1 MNDLDAILL
10 AAADCTARGERYGLA
25 TVISVRGSSY
35 RRPGARLL
43 VPETGDAVGLVSGG
57 CLEGEAARMTRE
69 ALARDVPLVFTIDHS
84 QEGDEVWGSGLGCRG
99 ILELFAEPAELAADT
114 IQALG
119 AARNAGER
127 TVLLTSLDGQ
137 RSRLSAEEAAALGA
151 RAEQAV
157 ERGRPVGL
165 GDAVLVPI
173 TSPPHLVIC
182 GAGPDA
188 PPLVEAATALGWRV
202 TVADPRRR
210 LLASAALEPARTVEA
225 QPRDAA
231 DRVGRQPVSAVVIM
245 THDYVRDGEY
255 LAGFLGRGIPYL
267 GLLGPR
273 ERTDRLLT
281 ELATDGVSPSEADR
295 AALHAPA
302 GLDLGADG
310 PAEVALAILAEIQA
324 TLRGATGERLRDRRG
339 PIHAADQ
346 PPM

>member
-99 ILELFAEPAELAADT
+99 ILELFAEPAGLAADT
-114 IQALG
+114 IHALN

-127 TVLLTSLDGQ
+127 TILLTSLDGQ
-137 RSRLSAEEAAALGA
+137 RSRLSVDEAMALGP
-151 RAEQAV
+151 RAERGV
-157 ERGRPVGL
+157 SEGRPASL
-165 GDAVLVPI
+165 GDAVLDPI
-173 TSPPHLVIC
+173 SSPPHLVIC

-188 PPLVEAATALGWRV
+188 PPLVEAATSLGWRV
-202 TVADPRRR
+202 TVADPRRP
-210 LLASAALEPARTVEA
+210 LLASAALGEARRVEA
-225 QPRDAA
+225 QPGDAA
-231 DRVGRQPVSAVVIM
+231 DRIGRQPVSAVVIM
-245 THDYVRDGEY
+245 SHDYLRDGEY

-267 GLLGPR
+267 GVLGPR
-273 ERTDRLLT
+273 DRTERLLA
-281 ELATDGVSPSEADR
+281 ELANDDVAVTDADR
-295 AALHAPA
+295 ASLHAPA

-310 PAEVALAILAEIQA
+310 PTEVALAIVAEILA
-324 TLRGATGERLRDRRG
+324 VLRDGSGAHLRDRPG
-339 PIHAADQ
+339 PIHPADQ